1 MNSAAFERERDR
13 LVAEIAENLGKCVT
27 AVNQLN
33 RNIEN
38 VTSVDDGFS
47 SVYDT
52 WSRFQQALANGSYAD
67 AEQPA
72 PPQLLARENDETI
85 RLPPGIAPGRGETLQ
100 L

>member
-1 MNSAAFERERDR
+1 MSAPASAAFERERDR

-38 VTSVDDGFS
+38 VTSVDNGFS

-52 WSRFQQALANGSYAD
+52 WSSFQQALASGSYAD
-67 AEQPA
+67 QA
-72 PPQLLARENDETI
+72 PPRLLARDNDGTV
-85 RLPPGIAPGRGETLQ
+85 RLPPGIAPGRGETVL
-100 L
+100 